1 MLGLCLL
8 WLHCDVEIEPGLHGA
23 GKSTVF
29 ECLALAESWVLRR
42 DCRIT
47 MDCRTFA
54 ILFLVLLSFRFFF
67 RLNCGGIAW
76 RFGDWTRML
85 RIAQRRRL
93 DCRLYS
99 YCRLHSYLVMAAPV
113 YNMLHILLRG
123 PGTCVV
129 QSCNR
134 IAMDGRTCRVAH
146 LVLYTP
152 ARWSSNCTGIATGLR
167 IAFGLLGLWECNSC

>member
-1 MLGLCLL
+1 MGERKRRGTHVWFYILRPFSFSDCTWMLGLHQDCNRIVDCSLCLL

-29 ECLALAESWVLRR
+29 ECLALAESWVLHR

-99 YCRLHSYLVMAAPV
+99 YCRLHFYLCA
-113 YNMLHILLRG
+113 IL
-123 PGTCVV
+123 
-129 QSCNR
+129 
-134 IAMDGRTCRVAH
+134 
-146 LVLYTP
+146 
-152 ARWSSNCTGIATGLR
+152 W
-167 IAFGLLGLWECNSC
+167 